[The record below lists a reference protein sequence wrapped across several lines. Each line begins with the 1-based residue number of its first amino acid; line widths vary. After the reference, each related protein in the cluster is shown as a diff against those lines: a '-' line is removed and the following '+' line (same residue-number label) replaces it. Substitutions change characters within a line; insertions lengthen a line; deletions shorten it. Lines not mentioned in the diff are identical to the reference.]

1 MKTTWQKAGVCIYSN
16 HLGPAG
22 ALTEILGV
30 DSPSEMSFRDHVCGQ
45 FIMCVSFGLG
55 EHALQFHFG
64 PLAFLAFQDDQN
76 PLSERNDWEGKQPPP
91 GPGRARRCCRVPRSY
106 LEARWK
112 HKNISRT
119 LEL

>member
-1 MKTTWQKAGVCIYSN
+1 MKTTWQKAGACVYSN

-22 ALTEILGV
+22 ALTAVLGF

-45 FIMCVSFGLG
+45 FIMCVSVWPG

-76 PLSERNDWEGKQPPP
+76 PLLERNNWEGKQPPH
-91 GPGRARRCCRVPRSY
+91 GPSTARQHYRVPRSY
-106 LEARWK
+106 LEACWK
-112 HKNISRT
+112 HENISQT
-119 LEL
+119 PEL